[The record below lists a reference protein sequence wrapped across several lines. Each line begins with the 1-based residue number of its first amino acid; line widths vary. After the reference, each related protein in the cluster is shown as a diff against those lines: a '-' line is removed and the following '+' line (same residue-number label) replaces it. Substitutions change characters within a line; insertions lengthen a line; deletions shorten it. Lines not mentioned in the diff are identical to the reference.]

1 VTTTLDSPAPPPVT
15 RSRTLGFAAVL
26 AASVMDLLDS
36 TIVTV
41 AAPDIRAE
49 LGGSYAVVQ
58 WMAVGYT
65 LALGVLLLVGG
76 RLGDIVGRRRMMLG
90 GIAGFT
96 TASLLCALAWSPEV
110 LLGGRVLQGAFAAL
124 MLPQAFGLIR
134 DLFPP
139 AEMAKAWG
147 VLGPVMGLGAVFG
160 PVIGG
165 LLLDADLFGTGWR
178 AIFLVNL
185 PIGIAAFAVARRHL
199 PSIAPTATRASLDLP
214 GAALAAAATVMLV
227 YPLVEGRE
235 LGWPAWT
242 LLLPA
247 ASIVTFG
254 LFARRQ
260 VRLSRAGRATLVEV
274 SLFTKRSYVAGAGF
288 AVTFLA
294 AMGAMFTVGVM
305 LQIGLGYTPLAAS
318 LTMAPWAFGAFGGS
332 VISAVTMARAG
343 RRLLHIGL
351 ALMAAGVLGLIG
363 VYQWAGTDLGFVDLL
378 GPLAIGGIGM
388 GMIFVPLYDI
398 ILTDV
403 EPHETGSAT
412 GVLKS
417 TDQLGMT
424 LGVAVLG
431 TVFFALLGPVPTPA
445 AALHAGTV
453 TALVTLVLLAA
464 AFGLGFLL
472 PQRARAHAE

>member
-1 VTTTLDSPAPPPVT
+1 MTATLDRPAPPLH

-26 AASVMDLLDS
+26 AASLMDLLDS

-76 RLGDIVGRRRMMLG
+76 RLGDIIGRRRMMLTG
-90 GIAGFT
+90 LAGFT
-96 TASLLCALAWSPEV
+96 AASLLCALAWSPEV

-139 AEMAKAWG
+139 EEMAKAWG

-160 PVIGG
+160 PVVGG
-165 LLLDADLFGTGWR
+165 LLLDADVFGTGWR
-178 AIFLVNL
+178 AIFLVNV

-199 PSIAPTATRASLDLP
+199 PAAAPTATRASLDLP
-214 GAALAAAATVMLV
+214 GAALAGAATVMLV
-227 YPLVEGRE
+227 FPLVEGRE

-242 LLLPA
+242 FALLAGSL
-247 ASIVTFG
+247 VTYVG
-254 LFARRQ
+254 FARRQ
-260 VRLSRAGRATLVEV
+260 VRLARAGRGTLVEI

-288 AVTFLA
+288 AVMFLA

-305 LQIGLGYTPLAAS
+305 LQIGLGYSPLAAS
-318 LTMAPWAFGAFGGS
+318 LTMAPWALGAFGGS
-332 VISAVTMARAG
+332 VISAMTMATAG
-343 RRLLHIGL
+343 RRLLHIGIG
-351 ALMAAGVLGLIG
+351 LMAAGVVGLVE
-363 VYQWAGTDLGFVDLL
+363 VYQWAGAGLGFVDLL

-398 ILTDV
+398 ILADV

-431 TVFFALLGPVPTPA
+431 TVFFALLGPAPTPEA
-445 AALHAGTV
+445 AVQAGTV
-453 TALVTLVLLAA
+453 TALVTIGLLAV

-472 PQRARAHAE
+472 PRHARANAH